1 MEITEREVIDA
12 KKILVF
18 FWGRDAENWRV
29 NTRVL
34 ELLGEMLGKSE
45 HCAKAM
51 DIVPRPGFPVD
62 AKYIKK
68 QLQGIARRLMSG
80 DHTYDICRTFLAANY
95 KSAIRIAGETG
106 Y

>member
-1 MEITEREVIDA
+1 MR

-18 FWGRDAENWRV
+18 FWGGEAEGWNI
-29 NTRVL
+29 NKRVL

-51 DIVPRPGFPVD
+51 DTVPRPGFPVD
-62 AKYIKK
+62 ARYIKK
-68 QLQGIARRLMSG
+68 QLRGIARRLTSS
-80 DHTYDICRTFLAANY
+80 DHTYNICKVFLAANY
-95 KSAIRIAGETG
+95 KSVIRIAGETG